1 MQAAASHS
9 SENAVTSL
17 GDIATY
23 GDIVAIV
30 GAGGKTTTMFALAH
44 ALADRGFRVVTSKS
58 TVIHAPSMVRSP
70 KLIVSKPALWSKEL
84 PDAIKNNPEVTVV
97 TSNPT
102 PRRFEGIEPE
112 MAPALL
118 HDSGADVLIVEAD
131 GARRRLLKLPAS
143 HEPAMPKGATAVLP
157 VGCLAV
163 VGAQLTRR
171 FVHRPELAEQLLGLT
186 TGATLTPANVVAV
199 LLSEQA
205 GLKSA
210 PLNARKWP
218 VLTAATTINT
228 ADLGKLRRL
237 LGRESKI
244 AGWIEADQ
252 DWEFSVHWNRP

>member
-1 MQAAASHS
+1 MQPAASHS
-9 SENAVTSL
+9 SENAVASL
-17 GDIATY
+17 SDIATY

-44 ALADRGFRVVTSKS
+44 ALADRGLRVVTSKS

-70 KLIVSKPALWSKEL
+70 KLVISKPTSWSREL
-84 PDAIKNNPEVTVV
+84 PEALKTHPIITVV

-118 HDSGADVLIVEAD
+118 HDSDADVLIVEAD
-131 GARRRLLKLPAS
+131 GARRRLLKLPAD
-143 HEPAMPKGATAVLP
+143 HEPAMPEGATTVLP
-157 VGCLAV
+157 VGCLAA
-163 VGAQLTRR
+163 VGTQLTRR

-210 PLNARKWP
+210 PPSAHKWP
-218 VLTAATTINT
+218 VLTAINTINT
-228 ADLGKLRRL
+228 SDLGKLRRL
-237 LGRESKI
+237 LARESKI
-244 AGWIEADQ
+244 TGWIEADQ
-252 DWEFSVHWNRP
+252 DWEFSVHWNQV